1 MQARSHLHAV
11 AVSPAEAVGLS
22 AGPAGY
28 APGARRNSMADRPQD
43 FCGRLRPAVRPI
55 QHLNPR
61 FVDATIAPGARS
73 VTRTDQRNVLR
84 T

>member
-1 MQARSHLHAV
+1 MQIQARLPAV
-11 AVSPAEAVGLS
+11 PISPAEAVGSS
-22 AGPAGY
+22 ARPPSY
-28 APGARRNSMADRPQD
+28 APGARRNSVADRPQD
-43 FCGRLRPAVRPI
+43 FCGRLRPAVRPV

-61 FVDATIAPGARS
+61 FVDVTIAPAAPS